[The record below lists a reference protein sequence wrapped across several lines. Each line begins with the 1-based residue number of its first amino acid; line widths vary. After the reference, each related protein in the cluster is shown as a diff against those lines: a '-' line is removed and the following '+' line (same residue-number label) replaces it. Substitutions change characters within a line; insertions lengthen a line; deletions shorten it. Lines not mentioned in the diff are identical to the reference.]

1 MQPGRAESQEDRYPS
16 SSAAAALPSRNERAK
31 AWDQTPASFNCTP
44 DLVNTVAGLKKQN
57 PQMLLLPKSQGKSTL
72 DTAALRQDVH

>member
-16 SSAAAALPSRNERAK
+16 SSDAAALPCRNKRAK

-57 PQMLLLPKSQGKSTL
+57 PQMLLLLKSQGKSAL
-72 DTAALRQDVH
+72 NTAALRQDIH